1 MSFFCYKLFKAP
13 SFSNRL
19 TAILN
24 SDPKMFTSEQTLLS
38 PLTIQL
44 VQPSRPGSSAVC
56 VERLGSQKT
65 ELSASNL
72 CSSETKRASNNNSTH
87 KPRFTEG
94 SMYSLLPPPVGR
106 RCRLPPPPLLTPPP
120 SSSSS
125 SSSSSSWLKPGK
137 THRGTTAG
145 GGGGAEFVT
154 ALRKQPSLP
163 FARTREKA
171 SQRDINTRISRLH
184 CWYILLTCFPA
195 NVNKLL
201 SKRWTS
207 RSQQHACNIKTH

>member
-65 ELSASNL
+65 ELSTSNL
-72 CSSETKRASNNNSTH
+72 CSLEKKKKRASNNNSTT
-87 KPRFTEG
+87 KLRFTVG
-94 SMYSLLPPPVGR
+94 SMYSLPLPPVGKG
-106 RCRLPPPPLLTPPP
+106 CRLPLPPFSHLLPPSPPPPPP
-120 SSSSS
+120 HHHHHHNHLGLNTVTSI
-125 SSSSSSWLKPGK
+125 LV
-137 THRGTTAG
+137 RLQG
-145 GGGGAEFVT
+145 GGGEFVT
-154 ALRKQPSLP
+154 ALRKQLGLP

-171 SQRDINTRISRLH
+171 SQRDVDTHSSRLH
-184 CWYILLTCFPA
+184 YWYILLTYFPA
-195 NVNKLL
+195 NVNKL
-201 SKRWTS
+201 
-207 RSQQHACNIKTH
+207 SQSATCMQH